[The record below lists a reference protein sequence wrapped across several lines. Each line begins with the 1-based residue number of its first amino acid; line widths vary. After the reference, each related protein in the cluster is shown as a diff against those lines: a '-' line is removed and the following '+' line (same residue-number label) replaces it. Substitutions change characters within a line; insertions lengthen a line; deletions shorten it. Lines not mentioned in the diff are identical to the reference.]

1 MLKKL
6 VQSLENN
13 KPLENILRQRLS
25 LKDQDIDLLKM
36 ENSIL
41 SERLKFSLAVV
52 CENPD
57 QITSNTFNSIQTSN
71 NSCAISNNFPLHVE
85 SIAYNESGIYYI

>member
-13 KPLENILRQRLS
+13 KPIEDILRLRLAV
-25 LKDQDIDLLKM
+25 KDQDIDLLEK

-41 SERLKFSLAVV
+41 SERLTPAV
-52 CENPD
+52 CEKTD
-57 QITSNTFNSIQTSN
+57 QITSNTSNSIQTSN

-85 SIAYNESGIYYI
+85 SIAYNEAGIYYI